1 MTAIRLVDVSVAYN
15 GTPVLTG
22 VSLSVAPGEWI
33 GLIGPNGAGKTTMLR
48 AIAGLVPHAGKIS
61 LTDALT
67 STLTRRRLSQLVA
80 YVPQRPLIPI
90 SMTVTDYLLMGRTP
104 YIPYLGTEGRHDLRV
119 VDEVLERLDLAPL
132 ADRPLGSMSGGEVQ
146 RAVLGRALAQEAPL
160 LLLDEP
166 TAALDV
172 GHQQQVLELID
183 ELRSEHALTVIS
195 AVHDLTLAGQF
206 ADRLLLLSG
215 GRPAA
220 EGSARAVLTE
230 SAIEEHYGA
239 SVRILEGPDGSVLV
253 IPMRSGRQEAKS
265 VVPRS
270 VPSTRP
276 DHDVR

>member
-1 MTAIRLVDVSVAYN
+1 MELIDVSVAYD
-15 GTPVLTG
+15 GPPVLTG
-22 VSLSVAPGEWI
+22 LSLRVFQGEWI

-48 AIAGLVPHAGKIS
+48 AIAGLVSYAGRVS
-61 LTDALT
+61 LTDAAV

-80 YVPQRPLIPI
+80 YEPQRPLIPT

-104 YIPYLGTEGRHDLRV
+104 YISYLGTESRHDLQV
-119 VDEVLERLDLAPL
+119 VNEVLERLELAPF

-183 ELRSEHALTVIS
+183 ELRFEHALTVIS
-195 AVHDLTLAGQF
+195 AVHDLTLVGQF

-215 GRPAA
+215 GRVAA
-220 EGSARAVLTE
+220 EGTARAVLTE
-230 SAIEEHYGA
+230 RAIAEHYGA

-253 IPMRSGRQEAKS
+253 IPMRSERRLAIAAEE
-265 VVPRS
+265 
-270 VPSTRP
+270 TRG
-276 DHDVR
+276 